1 MEDYP
6 DYLPI
11 VLPYLTQSNTIR
23 LNPTTGG
30 EGEKKTKNEN
40 DKKEKRKKERKK
52 HPETRNTNHI
62 LAEPHGRGG
71 TARTFRGV
79 HQLIESIIDYHL
91 FIHSFSYHTIGHN
104 GVQ

>member
-11 VLPYLTQSNTIR
+11 VLPYLTQSNIIIR

-30 EGEKKTKNEN
+30 GGKKKKKKTRTTKNKREREKK
-40 DKKEKRKKERKK
+40 RKK

-62 LAEPHGRGG
+62 LAEPHCRGG

-79 HQLIESIIDYHL
+79 HQLIE
-91 FIHSFSYHTIGHN
+91 
-104 GVQ
+104 